1 MKINKK
7 IIKELSDYLEEFN
20 LTELEYTE
28 KDTKIKVSKNNISVN
43 NQNIPSAKTNI
54 NNSGQ
59 RYYTCIIVVSN
70 STTINFLNLKII
82 KKLERKSILF
92 YDNILKDSNERNPD
106 MKKFFSNIEDSVLMN
121 LYILKK

>member
-1 MKINKK
+1 MI
-7 IIKELSDYLEEFN
+7 
-20 LTELEYTE
+20 
-28 KDTKIKVSKNNISVN
+28 TKYSKNCNTGTFYDAYDKN
-43 NQNIPSAKTNI
+43 TEHGKTNI
-54 NNSGQ
+54 ENSGQ

-70 STTINFLNLKII
+70 STTINFLNLKIV

-106 MKKFFSNIEDSVLMN
+106 MKKFFSNIEDTVLMN